1 MTAAT
6 GMAQRKAGPGRL
18 PSAASEQLVTWL
30 KRDALPF
37 WFEKGWDAKRGGFHE
52 TFFFDG
58 TPDTLVLRST
68 AVQWQQ
74 IYVCTQAWQLGWGD
88 GIRLACR
95 GLERM
100 IEKAWAPDGQPGF
113 VHMLAPNGSVADPQR
128 DTIDHAYAIMALTA
142 LARATGDP
150 KLRALLD
157 MVMTFVETALTDA
170 AGDLRDGLPDGDRR
184 HQATTLAILAA
195 LLGAVEHL
203 SHPEAALRAT
213 RHRRLLERA
222 LLDKTTGL
230 LPEAYDH
237 AWRPIRDENDAS
249 VVVPAQMAE
258 WTAIIRRY
266 ERLYGQPASPLAT
279 HFLGAALRAAE
290 PRHGFLID
298 AINTHQEVVSGT
310 RSLASQSALI
320 RAWLAQA
327 EAGIDRADEAADP
340 MIEALIST
348 YLSGPFRGGWY
359 EKFNASGE
367 VSIDTVPASGLFQ
380 VFLVAQ
386 DARRYYGA

>member
-6 GMAQRKAGPGRL
+6 GMAQRKAGPRRL

-52 TFFFDG
+52 AFFFDG

-113 VHMLAPNGSVADPQR
+113 VHMLAPDGSVADPQR
-128 DTIDHAYAIMALTA
+128 DTIDHAYGIMALTA
-142 LARATGDP
+142 LARATGDA
-150 KLRALLD
+150 KIRALLD
-157 MVMTFVETALTDA
+157 MVMGFVETALTDA
-170 AGDLRDGLPDGDRR
+170 AGDLRDGLPDADRR
-184 HQATTLAILAA
+184 HQATTIAILTA

-203 SHPEAALRAT
+203 SHAEAALRAT
-213 RHRRLLERA
+213 RHRRLLERV

-230 LPEAYDH
+230 LPESYDH
-237 AWRPIRDENDAS
+237 AWKPIRDENDAS
-249 VVVPAQMAE
+249 VVLPAQMAE
-258 WTAIIRRY
+258 WAAIIRRY

-298 AINTHQEVVSGT
+298 AINTEQEVVSGT
-310 RSLASQSALI
+310 RSLAAQSALI

-340 MIEALIST
+340 LIDALTST

-359 EKFNASGE
+359 EKFNASGD

-380 VFLVAQ
+380 VFLIAQ
-386 DARRYYGA
+386 EARRYYGA

>member
-18 PSAASEQLVTWL
+18 PSAASEQLVAWL

-142 LARATGDP
+142 LARATGDA
-150 KLRALLD
+150 KIRALLD
-157 MVMTFVETALTDA
+157 MVMGFVETALTDA
-170 AGDLRDGLPDGDRR
+170 AGDLRDSLPDGDHR
-184 HQATTLAILAA
+184 HQATTLAMLAA

-213 RHRRLLERA
+213 RYRRLLERA

-249 VVVPAQMAE
+249 VVIPAQMAE

-290 PRHGFLID
+290 PKHGFLID
-298 AINTHQEVVSGT
+298 AINTGQEVVSGT

-340 MIEALIST
+340 LIEALIST

-359 EKFNASGE
+359 EKFNASGD

-386 DARRYYGA
+386 EARRYYGA